1 MTIDI
6 IANKADFQRH
16 LNGCERRL
24 NELTK
29 SLQTIEKY
37 SQKLLLN
44 KIEQEEEI
52 YFNQLNL
59 IKSQIKFLYSSILTL
74 DQCLF
79 ISNGKKRLDLLK
91 QNLEKFRIKFEHI
104 QQYAQIKFGYDY
116 QENQFEQINNNNQEQ
131 LTKLIENNSNNEQIE
146 LDLIHHRAIIVDHL
160 EKDLND
166 LQGTFIDLNRLIH
179 DQGIMVNNIEQAL
192 TNTDEMIYEAKEN
205 VQTTVQRKK
214 RSKRFKWILITFFI
228 CFFLLLIIILYF
240 TLKLAFPYG

>member
-6 IANKADFQRH
+6 IVNKADFQRH

-29 SLQTIEKY
+29 SLQTIEKF

-44 KIEQEEEI
+44 KLDQEQEI

-59 IKSQIKFLYSSILTL
+59 IKSQIKYLYSSILTL
-74 DQCLF
+74 EQSLF
-79 ISNGKKRLDLLK
+79 VLNGKKRLDLLK
-91 QNLEKFRIKFEHI
+91 QNLEKLRIKFEHI
-104 QQYAQIKFGYDY
+104 QQYAQIKFNYDY
-116 QENQFEQINNNNQEQ
+116 QENQFEEITNNEEQ
-131 LTKLIENNSNNEQIE
+131 LTKLIENNFNNEQIE
-146 LDLIHHRAIIVDHL
+146 LDLINHRTILVDHL

-166 LQGTFIDLNRLIH
+166 LQGTFIDLNRIIH
-179 DQGIMVNNIEQAL
+179 DQGTIVNNIEQAL

-214 RSKRFKWILITFFI
+214 RSTRLKWFLICFFI
-228 CFFLLLIIILYF
+228 CFILLLIIILYF